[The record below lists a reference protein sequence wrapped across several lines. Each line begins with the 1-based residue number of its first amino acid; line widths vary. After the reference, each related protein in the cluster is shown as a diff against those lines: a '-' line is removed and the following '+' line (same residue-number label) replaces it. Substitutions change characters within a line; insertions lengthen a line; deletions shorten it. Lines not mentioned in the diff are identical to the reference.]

1 MSFIE
6 ERLLDE
12 LAFGFSGGPTWNT
25 LVKTL
30 RNRHERRNVQSSR
43 PQHRFSGSFDRR
55 ESEVVE
61 ILLNTY
67 NATYGAAYGFRFKN
81 HLDYQVEDE
90 PLPDG
95 TGILQTVQLVRT
107 YTFGGQATSVPIR
120 KPNDDV
126 VITEDGVPISSSV
139 DTSTGIAV
147 FTAAP
152 GAQIAWSGT
161 FDLPVRFET
170 DEFSATMETWNATSV
185 DIQLIEDMS
194 A

>member
-30 RNRHERRNVQSSR
+30 RNRHERRNVQASR

-55 ESEVVE
+55 ESEVVQ

-81 HLDYQVEDE
+81 HLDYQAESE
-90 PLPDG
+90 SLPDG
-95 TGILQTVQLVRT
+95 TGVSQSVQLVKT
-107 YTFGGQATSVPIR
+107 YTFGGQATPVPIR
-120 KPNDDV
+120 KPNTDV
-126 VITEDGVPISSSV
+126 VITEDGIEISATV
-139 DTSTGIAV
+139 DTETGIATL
-147 FTAAP
+147 TAAP
-152 GAQIAWSGT
+152 GAKIAWSGT
-161 FDLPVRFET
+161 FDIPVRFET